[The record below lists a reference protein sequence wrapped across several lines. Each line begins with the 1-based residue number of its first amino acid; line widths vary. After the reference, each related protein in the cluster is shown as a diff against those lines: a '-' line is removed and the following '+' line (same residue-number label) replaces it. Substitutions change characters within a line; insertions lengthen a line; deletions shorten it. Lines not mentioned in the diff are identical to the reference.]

1 MPVAGF
7 FSSSSTP
14 RTISVHLA
22 QCIHSQLTP
31 LSVSLVLFEFV
42 NHAPCEGAISH
53 SCTTNRD
60 VTKIVGTMNK
70 HPRGILYEDL
80 SNRIL
85 VKMSTIQPIIEP
97 MLTEY
102 RKRAAPTPRLFCCA
116 DIRKVSKNP
125 FPRLK
130 RSQQKYRTPLSEI
143 TICMVTTTA
152 SKAHV
157 DPSACLWSW

>member
-60 VTKIVGTMNK
+60 LTKIVGTMNK

-85 VKMSTIQPIIEP
+85 VKMSTNTTDYRTNVNPIYKESCPHTSIILLCRHSKSVEESVP
-97 MLTEY
+97 KAEEKSTE
-102 RKRAAPTPRLFCCA
+102 
-116 DIRKVSKNP
+116 VQNP
-125 FPRLK
+125 F
-130 RSQQKYRTPLSEI
+130 
-143 TICMVTTTA
+143 V
-152 SKAHV
+152 
-157 DPSACLWSW
+157 

>member
-60 VTKIVGTMNK
+60 LTKIVGTMNK

-85 VKMSTIQPIIEP
+85 VKMPTIQPIIEP
-97 MLTEY
+97 MLTQY
-102 RKRAAPTPRLFCCA
+102 TPYKESCPHTSIILLCRH
-116 DIRKVSKNP
+116 SKSVEESVPKAEEKSTEVQNP
-125 FPRLK
+125 F
-130 RSQQKYRTPLSEI
+130 
-143 TICMVTTTA
+143 V
-152 SKAHV
+152 
-157 DPSACLWSW
+157 